1 VRHDGDSGRA
11 VRRRRAAV
19 AATLQ
24 ASVSGSGAV
33 GERWCGRAR
42 ARLNELKWR
51 GEKRKGNT

>member
-1 VRHDGDSGRA
+1 MTVIAA
-11 VRRRRAAV
+11 VRCGVGERAAV

-24 ASVSGSGAV
+24 ASVGGSGAV
-33 GERWCGRAR
+33 SERWCGRAR

>member
-1 VRHDGDSGRA
+1 MTVIAA
-11 VRRRRAAV
+11 VRCGVGERAAV

-24 ASVSGSGAV
+24 ASVGGSGAV